1 MKDVNYPL
9 RKAYII
15 ALANMVVDGIPIPVY
30 YPAVPEEETS
40 KAYILLSQPSNV
52 DNGTKNSSDT
62 DTSMQLK
69 IITWDE
75 GSNSGK
81 LADMIANEI
90 FARIYPI
97 PQATLDLSADNINM
111 VSTELSNDNTQDYG
125 SVNNRFFIDRYLTF
139 KHFISH

>member
-9 RKAYII
+9 RKAYML
-15 ALANMVVDGIPIPVY
+15 ALANMVVDSVTVEVF
-30 YPAVPEEETS
+30 YPAAPEEYTG

-69 IITWDE
+69 IITWNE
-75 GSNSGK
+75 GSNAGK
-81 LADMIANEI
+81 LADLIANEV

-97 PQATLDLSADNINM
+97 PQSTLDLSADNINM
-111 VSTELSNDNTQDYG
+111 VSTELTGDQTQDYG
-125 SVNNRFFIDRYLTF
+125 TVDNRFFIDRYITF